1 MSKFNTKIAGAIAGC
16 LLTLL
21 ALGLVLYHATPH
33 CSFSSPHSESNV
45 CAEELVEICP
55 GAFKSISSVVRGG
68 NVYTSSMM
76 CPWRKPTYMI
86 GIFSLSLTQIL
97 MILFAFQLAGKALK
111 IPMTVLA
118 SIILPML
125 LVACALMV
133 KDITDGYDYSR
144 ENPGAYKFLQQ
155 SYLINLGLVFASV
168 IVVGWAVRTGFMLS
182 DAIGKKQYNEIHELQ
197 SPKSVDENVE
207 NQQEQIEIAV

>member
-1 MSKFNTKIAGAIAGC
+1 
-16 LLTLL
+16 
-21 ALGLVLYHATPH
+21 
-33 CSFSSPHSESNV
+33 
-45 CAEELVEICP
+45 
-55 GAFKSISSVVRGG
+55 
-68 NVYTSSMM
+68 
-76 CPWRKPTYMI
+76 MI

-168 IVVGWAVRTGFMLS
+168 FVVGWAVRTGFMLS
-182 DAIGKKQYNEIHELQ
+182 DAIGKGKKQYNELQ
-197 SPKSVDENVE
+197 SPKSAEAVE
-207 NQQEQIEIAV
+207 AQQQIELAV